1 MSVQAATPP
10 TDRPDGNTDG
20 DTATPRPSLPED
32 RGRLDVHPSVLR
44 KIVEYAADRVP
55 GTLHRERT
63 LAGFDVGDAGIK
75 AKISTSGVNTV
86 DIRLDLAL
94 TYPAPVHDTVAAIR
108 RQVTDDLERIAGHRV
123 RSLAVNVT
131 GLRSAS
137 AASPR
142 LQ

>member
-1 MSVQAATPP
+1 MSAQAAAPPP
-10 TDRPDGNTDG
+10 TESPDTGAGPGT
-20 DTATPRPSLPED
+20 LPAPQAED

-55 GTLHRERT
+55 GTLHRGRT

-75 AKISTSGVNTV
+75 ATITTTGVNTV

-108 RQVTDDLERIAGHRV
+108 EQVASDLERIAGHRV
-123 RSLAVNVT
+123 RSLAVNVS
-131 GLRSAS
+131 GLRGAS
-137 AASPR
+137 AAGPR